1 MRYPFNIILIASI
14 VVLKIAI
21 LYFSV
26 PKNKEESHLKNASWH
41 EVITP
46 HDFKYPEAENLS
58 VKAFNL
64 KNEEQLDEAINI
76 YQQAIQIEPD
86 NPKLYFDISECY
98 ARKNLLRVAIAKL
111 DSAIMVDPTYTV
123 FFNNRGFYY
132 YQIYEDE
139 KAISDFEKAIQL
151 DNTLPNLYYNLS
163 MCYYAKNRF
172 DEACNAFHQ
181 AKKLGLDIDSVKK
194 QKEYK
199 LLSELCK

>member
-1 MRYPFNIILIASI
+1 
-14 VVLKIAI
+14 
-21 LYFSV
+21 
-26 PKNKEESHLKNASWH
+26 
-41 EVITP
+41 
-46 HDFKYPEAENLS
+46 
-58 VKAFNL
+58 
-64 KNEEQLDEAINI
+64 
-76 YQQAIQIEPD
+76 
-86 NPKLYFDISECY
+86 
-98 ARKNLLRVAIAKL
+98 
-111 DSAIMVDPTYTV
+111 MVDPTYTV